1 MNDVEEDV
9 CSPPCK
15 KTRAQRCILH
25 RTDVEHGKF
34 IPFSRIKGCT
44 PQERLTFLQDV
55 KTKRLA
61 QPHDS
66 QLRMKDICDKIPLR
80 ITDIDIEITGYHN
93 ACYQRFTK
101 NMDRLVSSSK
111 SYEQQPSTSKR
122 SPRKR
127 SVPDFLYPPT
137 CIFCEKIQIQKNR
150 KTERCTTFPKFA
162 GPSGQLKE
170 PAWKKIEHQA
180 LDLNNMALYRCVQ
193 GQDLFAREAKYHPS
207 CLAAFKLEHLAHTR
221 KKLVSND
228 ESAKQDKLK
237 DAHRKAFDVILAFI
251 YKHIVEQKEVV
262 LLTSLHKIYVQEL
275 EIQGVKTDYRSE
287 KLKSRLENHEVGQH
301 LAFAKVDPGTTGFI
315 KYNLIYNSSIS
326 TSDAVVQAFELGSKD
341 RIMETARLIRGL
353 IQKAFSDA
361 TPLAWPPTA
370 DDLDT
375 TSMEKQLPPDLLKFL
390 SFVVS
395 GSADVDKCE
404 TTKRVILSIGQV
416 MCNTFCIYFFTFLK
430 IFLFLTMNSIL

>member
-1 MNDVEEDV
+1 MEDVEEDV
-9 CSPPCK
+9 LSPPCK
-15 KTRAQRCILH
+15 KPRVQQCILH
-25 RTDVEHGKF
+25 RADVEQGKF
-34 IPFSRIKGCT
+34 IPFSRIKRCT

-55 KTKRLA
+55 KTKRLV

-66 QLRMKDICDKIPLR
+66 QLRMKDICDMIP
-80 ITDIDIEITGYHN
+80 ISISDIDVETAGYHN
-93 ACYQRFTK
+93 VCYQRFTK
-101 NMDRLVSSSK
+101 NMDRLVSSSELC
-111 SYEQQPSTSKR
+111 EQQPSTSKH

-127 SVPDFLYPPT
+127 SAPDLLYPPN

-150 KTERCTTFPKFA
+150 KTERCITFPMFA

-180 LDLNNMALYRCVQ
+180 LDMIKMALYRRVQ

-237 DAHRKAFDVILAFI
+237 DAHRKAFDVILGFI

-262 LLTSLHKIYVQEL
+262 LLTSLHKTYVQEL

-287 KLKSRLENHEVGQH
+287 KLKSRLENHKVGQH
-301 LAFAKVDPGTTGFI
+301 LAFAKVDPGMIGFI

-326 TSDAVVQAFELGSKD
+326 VSEAVVRAFELGSND
-341 RIMETARLIRGL
+341 CIMETARLIRGL
-353 IQKAFSDA
+353 IQKAFSVA

-404 TTKRVILSIGQV
+404 KTKRVILSIGQV
-416 MCNTFCIYFFTFLK
+416 MCNTFCI
-430 IFLFLTMNSIL
+430 